1 MIRKVEMERFTV
13 TSSKPFDVV
22 VAAIKAL
29 IGHPNT
35 AELWQATQRATTA
48 AELVFCPRNKLS
60 KWTNQDRLG
69 YVTGTPFVCSGTD
82 CGGAS

>member
-35 AELWQATQRATTA
+35 AELWRATQRATTA
-48 AELVFCPRNKLS
+48 AEL
-60 KWTNQDRLG
+60 
-69 YVTGTPFVCSGTD
+69 GTCFAISFMMRGFPMTRRMILDV
-82 CGGAS
+82 